1 MTTLLNDTADREI
14 TVSRL
19 LDAPIDL
26 IWELWTNPDHIKNWW
41 GPNGFT
47 NTIIKMDLIPGG
59 EWTLIMH
66 GPDGTNYDN
75 ESIFTEVEKHKKIA
89 YNHISGHEFT
99 ATIQFEVKGKQTH
112 IHWQM
117 LFETK
122 EELRRIMNLFNIN
135 EGLKQNV
142 DRLEVYLNQLK

>member
-1 MTTLLNDTADREI
+1 MTTSLNDTADREI

>member
-1 MTTLLNDTADREI
+1 MTTSLNDTADREI

-75 ESIFTEVEKHKKIA
+75 ESIFTEVEKHKKIV